1 MRRNVR
7 FSLALL
13 APDHLIAQKIRSRNG
28 KGSNPAARVS
38 SLDTRFC
45 HEMIELMLFR
55 MVSVALLILANGFFV
70 AAEFALVSV
79 RETRIERLIALGR
92 PGARTVRRLQE
103 NMEDFLPAVQLGV
116 TLCSLALGWIGEPAV
131 ATLFEHWFQ
140 GMTHAKVYA
149 HLLAVPIA
157 FALITYLH
165 VLLGELVPKA
175 LALRKAEVLAITVA
189 GPMDAFIRIS
199 RPVVRL
205 MKFSARIVLQ
215 LFGMEMTRG
224 GEVHSPEELKLI
236 ATASRRM
243 GILPAFQES
252 IIHRAV
258 ELNNVPTREV
268 MTPRQRIFAL
278 PKDMLIEDA
287 NARVVEEEH
296 SRVPVYD
303 PARGPEHIVGV
314 VYSKDLSRLMHFRMT
329 AQTRFARAPFT
340 ELRLGQVMHDVLVV
354 PETKPVLDLLIEFQQ
369 RRRHIA
375 IVVDEYGSTV
385 GLVTVEDAIE
395 QIIGEV
401 EDEFDIGPRA
411 AVHTTSGAVLLDG
424 GVNLRDL
431 ETQMNWHLPRS
442 SGVETLAGFLLTR
455 LGKIPTGEE
464 TVDFEGRRFTVVE
477 MSDHRISQVRV
488 ERLENGAEDTKDAN
502 TAKASREG

>member
-1 MRRNVR
+1 
-7 FSLALL
+7 
-13 APDHLIAQKIRSRNG
+13 
-28 KGSNPAARVS
+28 
-38 SLDTRFC
+38 
-45 HEMIELMLFR
+45 MIELMLFR

-70 AAEFALVSV
+70 AAEFALVSM
-79 RETRIERLIALGR
+79 RQTRIERLIALGR
-92 PGARTVRRLQE
+92 PGARAVRRLQE

-131 ATLFEHWFQ
+131 ATLFESWFK
-140 GMTHAKVYA
+140 GMAHARIYA
-149 HLLAVPIA
+149 HILAVPIA

-165 VLLGELVPKA
+165 VLLGELVPKS
-175 LALRKAEVLAITVA
+175 LALRKAEVLAVAVA
-189 GPMDAFIRIS
+189 GPMDVFIRVT
-199 RPVVRL
+199 RPAVRL
-205 MKFSARIVLQ
+205 MKWSARVVLR
-215 LFGMEMTRG
+215 LFGMEMMQG

-243 GILPAFQES
+243 GMLPAFQES
-252 IIHRAV
+252 LIHRAV
-258 ELNNVPTREV
+258 ELNSVPTREV
-268 MTPRQRIFAL
+268 MTPRQRIFSL
-278 PKDMLIEDA
+278 PQDMLIEDA
-287 NARVVEEEH
+287 NARVVEEQH

-303 PARGPEHIVGV
+303 PAHGPEHIVGV

-354 PETKPVLDLLIEFQQ
+354 PETKPVLDLLAEFQQ

-442 SGVETLAGFLLTR
+442 GGVETLAGFLLTR

-477 MSDHRISQVRV
+477 MKDHRISQVRV
-488 ERLENGAEDTKDAN
+488 ERLDSPAPLAEQDDKKAGAVTPIHSGK
-502 TAKASREG
+502 SEG

>member
-1 MRRNVR
+1 MSYIRR
-7 FSLALL
+7 FL
-13 APDHLIAQKIRSRNG
+13 
-28 KGSNPAARVS
+28 
-38 SLDTRFC
+38 

-55 MVSVALLILANGFFV
+55 IVSVALLILANGFFV

-92 PGARTVRRLQE
+92 PGARAVRRLQE
-103 NMEDFLPAVQLGV
+103 NMDDFLPAVQLGV

-131 ATLFEHWFQ
+131 ATLFEAWFK
-140 GMTHAKVYA
+140 GMPHARVYA

-165 VLLGELVPKA
+165 VLLGELVPKS
-175 LALRKAEVLAITVA
+175 LALRKAEVLAVAVA
-189 GPMDAFIRIS
+189 GPMDAFIQLT
-199 RPVVRL
+199 RPAVRL
-205 MKFSARIVLQ
+205 MKWSARMVLR
-215 LFGMEMTRG
+215 LFGMELMQG

-243 GILPAFQES
+243 GMLPAFQES
-252 IIHRAV
+252 LIHRAV
-258 ELNNVPTREV
+258 ELNNVPTREI

-278 PKDMLIEDA
+278 PEDMLIEDA
-287 NARVVEEEH
+287 NARVVEEQH
-296 SRVPVYD
+296 SRIPVYD
-303 PARGPEHIVGV
+303 PSRGPEHIVGV

-354 PETKPVLDLLIEFQQ
+354 PETKPVLDLLSEFQQ

-385 GLVTVEDAIE
+385 GLATVEDAIE

-411 AVHTTSGAVLLDG
+411 AVHTTSGAVVLDG

-431 ETQMNWHLPRS
+431 ETQMNWHLPRNG
-442 SGVETLAGFLLTR
+442 GVETLAGFLLTR

-488 ERLENGAEDTKDAN
+488 ERLEDLESEPINTSSATQVPAGRDFPKNED
-502 TAKASREG
+502 

>member
-1 MRRNVR
+1 MV
-7 FSLALL
+7 
-13 APDHLIAQKIRSRNG
+13 
-28 KGSNPAARVS
+28 
-38 SLDTRFC
+38 
-45 HEMIELMLFR
+45 ELMLFR
-55 MVSVALLILANGFFV
+55 TVSVALLILANGFFV

-92 PGARTVRRLQE
+92 PGARAVRRLQE

-131 ATLFEHWFQ
+131 ATLFEHWFN
-140 GMTHAKVYA
+140 GMPHARVYA
-149 HLLAVPIA
+149 HLMAVPIA

-165 VLLGELVPKA
+165 VLLGELVPKS
-175 LALRKAEVLAITVA
+175 LALRKAEVLAVAVA
-189 GPMDAFIRIS
+189 GPMDVFIRVT
-199 RPVVRL
+199 RPAVRL
-205 MKFSARIVLQ
+205 MKFSARVVMR
-215 LFGMEMTRG
+215 LFGMEMMQG

-236 ATASRRM
+236 ATAARRM
-243 GILPAFQES
+243 GMLPAFQES
-252 IIHRAV
+252 LIHRAV
-258 ELNNVPTREV
+258 ELNSVPTREI
-268 MTPRQRIFAL
+268 MTPRQRIFSL
-278 PKDMLIEDA
+278 PQDMLLEDA
-287 NARVVEEEH
+287 NARVVEEQH

-303 PARGPEHIVGV
+303 PAHGPEHIVGV
-314 VYSKDLSRLMHFRMT
+314 VYSKDLSRLMHFRMS
-329 AQTRFARAPFT
+329 AQTRFARAPFS

-354 PETKPVLDLLIEFQQ
+354 PETKPVLDLLSEFQQ

-411 AVHTTSGAVLLDG
+411 ALQTTSGAVVLDG

-431 ETQMNWHLPRS
+431 ETQMDWHLPRS
-442 SGVETLAGFLLTR
+442 GGVETLAGFLLTR

-464 TVDFEGRRFTVVE
+464 TVDFEGRRFTVLE
-477 MSDHRISQVRV
+477 MSDHRISRVRV
-488 ERLENGAEDTKDAN
+488 ERLENQAEDAEQGSITKVDAVK
-502 TAKASREG
+502 TGVAARVQSHRDAGKKEG

>member
-1 MRRNVR
+1 
-7 FSLALL
+7 
-13 APDHLIAQKIRSRNG
+13 
-28 KGSNPAARVS
+28 
-38 SLDTRFC
+38 
-45 HEMIELMLFR
+45 MIELMLFR
-55 MVSVALLILANGFFV
+55 IVSVALLILANGFFV

-92 PGARTVRRLQE
+92 PGARAVRRLQE
-103 NMEDFLPAVQLGV
+103 NMDDFLPAVQLGV

-131 ATLFEHWFQ
+131 ATLFEAWLSEMPS
-140 GMTHAKVYA
+140 GMPGGMPHVRVYA

-165 VLLGELVPKA
+165 VLLGELVPKS
-175 LALRKAEVLAITVA
+175 LALRKAEILAVAVA
-189 GPMDAFIRIS
+189 GPMDVFIHVT
-199 RPVVRL
+199 RPAVRL
-205 MKFSARIVLQ
+205 MKWSARVVMR
-215 LFGMEMTRG
+215 LFGMEMMQG

-243 GILPAFQES
+243 GLLPVFQES
-252 IIHRAV
+252 LIHRAV
-258 ELNNVPTREV
+258 ELNTVPTREI
-268 MTPRQRIFAL
+268 MTPRQRIFSL
-278 PKDMLIEDA
+278 PQDMLIEDA
-287 NARVVEEEH
+287 NARVVEEQH

-303 PARGPEHIVGV
+303 PALGPEHIVGV
-314 VYSKDLSRLMHFRMT
+314 VYSKDLSRLMHFRMS

-354 PETKPVLDLLIEFQQ
+354 PETKPVLDLLNEFQQ

-385 GLVTVEDAIE
+385 GLATVEDAIE

-411 AVHTTSGAVLLDG
+411 AVHTTSGAVVLDG

-442 SGVETLAGFLLTR
+442 GGVETLAGFLLTR

-488 ERLENGAEDTKDAN
+488 ERLEDLADDAVKTASVTPVPAGRGATKND
-502 TAKASREG
+502 